1 MDLQDKNDLTGIF
14 HLEVKNK
21 NGEVV
26 SSVTEKNVIV
36 NAAKIA
42 LAHLISDGAAS
53 QKVVKHFAVGTS
65 VTTALATD
73 TQLGNQ
79 VFQND
84 VVSYDFPE
92 DGQVRFNWE
101 LGFND
106 ANGYDIAEFGL
117 ICSDG
122 TLFAHRVRSSTV
134 FKSDDLSFSG
144 TWTIV
149 F

>member
-1 MDLQDKNDLTGIF
+1 MDLQDSNKLTGIF

-21 NGEVV
+21 QGEVV
-26 SSVTEKNVIV
+26 NSVTEKNVIV
-36 NAAKIA
+36 NDAKIA
-42 LAHLISDGAAS
+42 LASLISDGSAS

-65 VTTALATD
+65 VTTATAAD
-73 TQLGNQ
+73 TQLGNK
-79 VFQND
+79 VHQND
-84 VVSYDFPE
+84 IVSYDYPE
-92 DGQVRFNWE
+92 AGQVRFNWE
-101 LGFND
+101 LGFNE